1 MANLTPLIQKGVK
14 DIAGNY
20 TLAAVAGG
28 NQLFLNLL
36 RGQLEK
42 CNLNI
47 DSQLEGFY
55 EEGVGKQEERE
66 EERKGVARSSL
77 FSYFK
82 ALHSL
87 KG

>member
-14 DIAGNY
+14 DTSGNY
-20 TLAAVAGG
+20 NLAALVGR

-47 DSQLEGFY
+47 DSQSEGFY
-55 EEGVGKQEERE
+55 GRAERE
-66 EERKGVARSSL
+66 KEKRGAARGSL

-82 ALHSL
+82 ALNNL

>member
-1 MANLTPLIQKGVK
+1 MCVCG
-14 DIAGNY
+14 
-20 TLAAVAGG
+20 GG

-55 EEGVGKQEERE
+55 EAGLVKLEERE
-66 EERKGVARSSL
+66 KEKKGAARSSL

-82 ALHSL
+82 ALNSL
-87 KG
+87 KR